1 MRRSHVFTLIELLV
15 TTAQQNSLSKTKTT
29 HPYARQGALHVCR
42 KANSS
47 HLHIFT
53 QSAFTLIELLVVIA
67 IIAILAAMLLP
78 ALQQARE
85 RGRSSSC
92 LSNLKQ
98 FGYGINAYCDQ
109 NNEKLVT
116 YNLNFPGANTDFNK
130 NFWSGLEGGPL
141 TFALGTGSK
150 CVGGVTNAGL
160 RITAKHKLTCP
171 GLVLDSSIYLSNG
184 FVPSY
189 GLNGNIID
197 AQVHKP
203 VMQGHVS
210 RARFVAPGK
219 TCIFGDTTG
228 LSFQHTFA
236 PTGTG
241 KAGVKLTAVFRHN
254 GNANVVFMDGHTGQ
268 YRGNDLPTNRN
279 NIFWYPYRGMNQNC
293 GAMQDNPFL

>member
-1 MRRSHVFTLIELLV
+1 MRRSHV
-15 TTAQQNSLSKTKTT
+15 
-29 HPYARQGALHVCR
+29 
-42 KANSS
+42 
-47 HLHIFT
+47 
-53 QSAFTLIELLVVIA
+53 FTLIELLVVIA

-109 NNEKLVT
+109 NNERIVT
-116 YNLNFPGANTDFNK
+116 YNLNFPAANDTYNK
-130 NFWSGLEGGPL
+130 NGWSGVEGGPL

-150 CVGGVTNAGL
+150 CVGGVTNRGL
-160 RITAKHKLTCP
+160 NITQRHKLTCP
-171 GLVLDSSIYLSNG
+171 GLMLDPSIYLSNG

-203 VMQGHVS
+203 GMQGHVS

-219 TCIFGDTTG
+219 TCMFGDTTA

-268 YRGNDLPTNRN
+268 YKGNDLPTNRN
-279 NIFWYPYRGMNQNC
+279 NIFWLPYRGMNQNC
-293 GAMQDNPFL
+293 GAIQDNPFL